1 MFLSA
6 HVNYITPI
14 NSAHEKAKLVIEEL
28 GNGS

>member
-14 NSAHEKAKLVIEEL
+14 KSALEKAKRFIEEL